1 MVGLANTPDIPNWKR
16 IPEKKFIQL
25 VKNSNICCLFF
36 YVPYAIVTIYV
47 ILFIQ
52 NISPFLMGSNPMAN
66 SS

>member
-1 MVGLANTPDIPNWKR
+1 MVGLANTPDILNWKR

-25 VKNSNICCLFF
+25 VKNSNVCLFF
-36 YVPYAIVTIYV
+36 YVPYVIVSIYV

-52 NISPFLMGSNPMAN
+52 NISQFLIGSNPTAN

>member
-1 MVGLANTPDIPNWKR
+1 MAALANTPDIPNWKR

-25 VKNSNICCLFF
+25 VKNSNVCLFF
-36 YVPYAIVTIYV
+36 YVPYVIVSIYV

-52 NISPFLMGSNPMAN
+52 NISQFLIGSNPTAN

>member
-1 MVGLANTPDIPNWKR
+1 MVVLANKPDIPNWKR

-25 VKNSNICCLFF
+25 VKNSNVCLFF
-36 YVPYAIVTIYV
+36 SVPYVIVAIYV

-52 NISPFLMGSNPMAN
+52 NISPFLIGSNPTVN

>member
-1 MVGLANTPDIPNWKR
+1 MVDLANTPDIPNWKR

-25 VKNSNICCLFF
+25 VKNSNVCLFF
-36 YVPYAIVTIYV
+36 YVPYVIVSIYV

-52 NISPFLMGSNPMAN
+52 NISQFLIGSNPTAN

>member
-16 IPEKKFIQL
+16 IPEKKFIPL
-25 VKNSNICCLFF
+25 VKNSNVCLFF
-36 YVPYAIVTIYV
+36 YVPYVIVSIYV

-52 NISPFLMGSNPMAN
+52 NISQFLIGSNPTAN

>member
-1 MVGLANTPDIPNWKR
+1 MVVLANKPDIPNWKR

-25 VKNSNICCLFF
+25 VKNSNVCLFF
-36 YVPYAIVTIYV
+36 YVPYVIVSIYV

-52 NISPFLMGSNPMAN
+52 NISQFLIGSNPTAN

>member
-25 VKNSNICCLFF
+25 VKNSNVCLFF
-36 YVPYAIVTIYV
+36 YVPYVIVSIYV

-52 NISPFLMGSNPMAN
+52 NISQFLIGSNPTAN

>member
-1 MVGLANTPDIPNWKR
+1 MVALANTPDIPNWKR

-25 VKNSNICCLFF
+25 VKNSNVCLFF
-36 YVPYAIVTIYV
+36 YVPYVIVSIYV

-52 NISPFLMGSNPMAN
+52 NISQFLIGSNPTAN

>member
-25 VKNSNICCLFF
+25 VKNSNVCLFF
-36 YVPYAIVTIYV
+36 YVPYVIVTIYV
-47 ILFIQ
+47 IFFIQ
-52 NISPFLMGSNPMAN
+52 NISPFLIGSNPTAN

>member
-25 VKNSNICCLFF
+25 VKNSNVCLFF
-36 YVPYAIVTIYV
+36 YVPYVIVTIYV
-47 ILFIQ
+47 IFFIQ
-52 NISPFLMGSNPMAN
+52 NISPFQIGSNPTAN